1 MLFCEQA
8 VRLWMQEA
16 IREAK
21 IAADLGEVP
30 VGAVLVYE
38 GEIIAKAH
46 NEVETGQD
54 ATKHAEMLALL
65 RASAKLG
72 RWRLSETKLIV
83 TLEPCPMC
91 YGAIMLSRVDELY
104 FGCYDP
110 RLGAVGS
117 LFDLSQV
124 SEFPHRP
131 SVYAGVLENECSELL
146 SGFFKKIR

>member
-1 MLFCEQA
+1 
-8 VRLWMQEA
+8 MQEA

-54 ATKHAEMLALL
+54 ATKHAEMLALE

-72 RWRLSETKLIV
+72 RWRLSGTKLIV

-104 FGCYDP
+104 FGCYDS

-117 LFDLSQV
+117 LFDLSQIP
-124 SEFPHRP
+124 EFPHRT